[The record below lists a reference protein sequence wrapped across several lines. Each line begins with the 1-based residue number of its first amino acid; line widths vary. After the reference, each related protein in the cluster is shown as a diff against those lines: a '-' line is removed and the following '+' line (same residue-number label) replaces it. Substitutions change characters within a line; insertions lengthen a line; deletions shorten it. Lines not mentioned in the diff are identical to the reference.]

1 MNQPPSL
8 WRAAPWLV
16 ALAASPA
23 RAQLDATAFLSAQL
37 DDLVAL
43 YEHLHRNPEFSTREK
58 ATSARMAEE
67 LRKAGFEVTVKI
79 GGHGVVGML
88 RNGEGKTVMLR
99 ADMDALPIGEETGL
113 PYASRIR
120 GQTDDGRPVGI
131 MHACGHDLHMTNQ
144 VGVARWLAANKDRWR
159 GTLMVLFQPAEEG
172 GVGAKAMLDDQ
183 LFERFGKPHFALA
196 LHTSHDL
203 ATGVVGVRPGWA
215 MANVD
220 SVDIVVHGRGG
231 HGSAPH
237 LTIDPITL
245 ACYLVTDLQ
254 TIVSRE
260 LPATEP
266 AVLSVGA
273 IHGGSKNNIIPD
285 RCELMLTVRSY
296 DEQTRAYLHE
306 AIKRKAAAIA
316 ASHRA
321 PAPELT
327 FKDGTPALRND
338 DALFARITPILRRQ
352 LGDQNVVEIGP
363 QMVGED
369 FSRYGLAGVPIL
381 MFRLGTIAP
390 ARLAELA
397 RAGTPLP
404 SLHSSRYYPDA
415 RESLRAGI
423 PAMAAAACELLR

>member
-8 WRAAPWLV
+8 WRAAPWLI
-16 ALAASPA
+16 ALAAAPA
-23 RAQLDATAFLSAQL
+23 HAQLDATAFLTAQL

-43 YEHLHRNPEFSTREK
+43 YEHLHRNPELSTREK
-58 ATSARMAEE
+58 ATSARMVEE
-67 LRKAGFEVTVKI
+67 LRKAGFEVTAKI
-79 GGHGVVGML
+79 GGYGVVGML

-120 GQTDDGRPVGI
+120 GQTEDGRPVGI

-172 GVGAKAMLDDQ
+172 GIGAKAMLDDK
-183 LFERFGKPHFALA
+183 LFERFGKPDFALA

-245 ACYLVTDLQ
+245 ACYLVADLQ

-296 DEQTRAYLHE
+296 DEQTRAYMHA
-306 AIKRKAAAIA
+306 AIKRKAAALA

-390 ARLAELA
+390 TRLAELA